1 MVGCLGQTSAAAP
14 AGDTT
19 VTLSLVGEPFGS
31 QKVVLPYPPSANR
44 YWRIFRGR
52 AVTSHDA
59 LQYKR
64 AVGLLCQQARLKPL
78 KAAVTLSVEVFRPA
92 KRGDLDNCLKVLL
105 DALQG
110 QMYLDDAQVKNI
122 IVHRHEDPKA
132 PRVVVVVSEATC
144 D

>member
-1 MVGCLGQTSAAAP
+1 MAGGLGETSAAAP
-14 AGDTT
+14 VGDAT
-19 VTLSLVGEPFGS
+19 VKLLLLGEPFGS

-52 AVTSHDA
+52 AVTSQEA

-64 AVGLLCQQARLKPL
+64 AVGLLCQQARTKPL
-78 KAAVTLSVEVFRPA
+78 KTPVTLSVEVFRPA

-110 QMYLDDAQVKNI
+110 HMYLDDAQVKNM

-132 PRVVVVVSEATC
+132 PRVVVVVSEASP
-144 D
+144 